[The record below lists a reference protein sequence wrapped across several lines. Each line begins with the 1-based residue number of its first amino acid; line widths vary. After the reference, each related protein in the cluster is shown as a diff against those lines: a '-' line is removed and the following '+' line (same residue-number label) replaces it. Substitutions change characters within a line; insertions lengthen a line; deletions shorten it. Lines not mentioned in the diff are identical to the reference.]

1 MVQYHDNINCGRMSV
16 NNLLLGAKKYMEFE
30 KFYVYGVE
38 VDYLSCKKYEYIPWT
53 QEEIDEYEK
62 KNDRKLYYHPNH
74 SIEKFVKFEDVP
86 KAILQFYKEHKIK
99 IEALAMADGDFVLTI
114 TRFGKK
120 DCDDNYQIS
129 KNKKLKVKRKQTNL
143 SSENLVYAFNSFDD
157 FCLFASYVNTIKN
170 YNTIAKNTVLYT
182 YNDTYYLVFSKLN
195 LNHPYIKKFY
205 TFITEFATYVNSS
218 ELFYYKLLER
228 GKIVLKNNAIK
239 LCLKHFY

>member
-1 MVQYHDNINCGRMSV
+1 M
-16 NNLLLGAKKYMEFE
+16 KFE
-30 KFYVYGVE
+30 KLNE
-38 VDYLSCKKYEYIPWT
+38 NKIRITISSKDL
-53 QEEIDEYEK
+53 
-62 KNDRKLYYHPNH
+62 
-74 SIEKFVKFEDVP
+74 IEKNIDFNS
-86 KAILQFYKEHKIK
+86 ILSNSTETQDLFLNVLEEAEEKVGFITKDHKIK
-99 IEALAMADGDFVLTI
+99 IEALAMADGDIVLTI